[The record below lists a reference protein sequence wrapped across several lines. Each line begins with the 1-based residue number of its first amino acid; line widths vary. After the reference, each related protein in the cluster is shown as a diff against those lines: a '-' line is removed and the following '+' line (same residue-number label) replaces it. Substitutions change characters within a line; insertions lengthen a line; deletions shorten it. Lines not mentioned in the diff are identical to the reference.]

1 MLLFFSV
8 FWYGP
13 PMTLQATHMPLKAI
27 PKNARRCLSCGT
39 TRNMARR
46 RYCSLACRRNL
57 KDSLNRRT
65 GLLKALNIRYGTF
78 YFTEHLVVLDLLPY
92 DMNRIHSFIW
102 SRSMHKKP
110 VEDFC
115 KLSEILGK
123 AWWTEKN
130 RAHRRYLASR
140 HVLSKAR
147 SPLSKTVTVVPM
159 ELMIPSIKGAKLILL
174 HLDKHHLN
182 PSKLA
187 VCIKEAYRRQA
198 KKYHPD
204 LGGDSDT
211 FRKIHKAYENLMEWS
226 KSPTF
231 VKRSGFPDK
240 WFYNG
245 EANRWVQPTPISK
258 TTL

>member
-1 MLLFFSV
+1 M
-8 FWYGP
+8 G
-13 PMTLQATHMPLKAI
+13 
-27 PKNARRCLSCGT
+27 
-39 TRNMARR
+39 RR
-46 RYCSLACRRNL
+46 RYCSLACRQDL
-57 KDSLNRRT
+57 KESLNRRT
-65 GLLKALNIRYGTF
+65 GLLKALNIRYATF
-78 YFTEHLVVLDLLPY
+78 YFTEHLVMLDLLPY
-92 DMNRIHSFIW
+92 DMDRIHSFIW
-102 SRSMHKKP
+102 VRSLQKKP

-123 AWWTEKN
+123 VWWAEKN
-130 RAHRRYLASR
+130 RTHKRYLASR

-147 SPLSKTVTVVPM
+147 SPISKTATVVPM
-159 ELMIPSIKGAKLILL
+159 ELMVPSVKSAKLILL
-174 HLDKHHLN
+174 HLDKHHLS

-187 VCIKEAYRRQA
+187 VRIKEAYRRQA

-211 FRKIHKAYENLMEWS
+211 FRKIHAAYESLMEWS

-245 EANRWVQPTPISK
+245 EVNRWVQPTPISK
-258 TTL
+258 MAS